1 MNEKHVRIKLRL
13 MMCSK
18 PSTPPQAHYNWPAP
32 TFDPVGPGPA
42 DDPMHVFMHIFGL
55 IIATCG
61 WSYDVGISLV
71 EVSYYTAKCK
81 RIAINNK
88 TRHHVLLLW
97 IYMNVYRHYHYTG
110 GSRIFG

>member
-18 PSTPPQAHYNWPAP
+18 PSTPPQAIIIGPHQLLTLW
-32 TFDPVGPGPA
+32 TPGPA

-61 WSYDVGISLV
+61 WSYDVDISLV
-71 EVSYYTAKCK
+71 EVSHYTAKCK

-88 TRHHVLLLW
+88 TRHHVLLLCDRMV
-97 IYMNVYRHYHYTG
+97 MNINEG
-110 GSRIFG
+110 GHGKLLAH